1 MKRKVLSLIL
11 VISMTISGCA
21 SGANDNDS
29 GSSGNLIKKATE
41 KVNEANSAEESA
53 SGETTPETT
62 DEISENDAGDTDTA
76 QVDQNSSTDTSGDTG
91 SDFKVS
97 SISLLGDSE
106 EKYYDETI
114 VPSVPDYKVAEDF
127 SNVEYAD
134 KFSYFFDPA
143 EDTSY
148 NHVNELREALIKNSF
163 AVRRDVG
170 DEFFDIYESN
180 RYMMFPNFITVDSL
194 MHTYHLYFAHL
205 MKTTEKSYLSERLE
219 ILTTTMLDLTSA
231 QYEELKGTDFEQSA
245 FNNLVF
251 FNVGAKL
258 LELPGA
264 DKVSDSTVI
273 STSDDEYQKIMAAK
287 SANLCSI
294 TGVMEDYTQY
304 KPRGY
309 YEGDKTLEKY
319 FRCMMWYGRIPFIL
333 TSEEAVGSALLM
345 TNAIEQDLSDWES
358 IYAIT
363 SFFAGASDD
372 VGYTEFETLVTD
384 SYGKIPE
391 ISEIT
396 SNSDAFSKLVEAV
409 KKVEPPKINSIPVG
423 EDEENVIASF
433 RFMGQRFTIDAA
445 IMQQLVYRAV
455 EEDSNGN
462 KRMLPDTL
470 DVAATL
476 GSKEA
481 YSILE
486 EQGDTDY
493 KNYTENMTVLN
504 GYFNNSDTSLWN
516 ASLYSGWLNTLRPL
530 FKEKG
535 KGYPSYMQ
543 SEEWQKK
550 DLETFAGSFA
560 ELKHDTILYAKQI
573 MAEMGGGDDEE
584 IIDDRGYVDP
594 EPEIYSRF
602 AFLSQKTKEGLD
614 DLGMIS
620 ESDKGELDKLTE
632 ISMNLLKMSE
642 KELQNET
649 LTDEEYELIRC
660 YGGDIEHFWYEANK
674 DDVEDLCY
682 AYQAPCPVIADI
694 ATDPNG
700 SVLEVGSGQ
709 VDLIYVVF
717 PIDGKLHVGR
727 GSVYSFYQFATDM
740 GNRMTDSEWRDILRG
755 GHYDDDWNWIPDDNI
770 PDQPAWTQ
778 SYRID

>member
-21 SGANDNDS
+21 LGGNGNDS
-29 GSSGNLIKKATE
+29 SSSGNLIKKATE
-41 KVNEANSAEESA
+41 KVNQANSAEESA
-53 SGETTPETT
+53 SGETTPEVT
-62 DEISENDAGDTDTA
+62 DEIPENETENTDNA
-76 QVDQNSSTDTSGDTG
+76 EVDQDSTKEASNQADSG
-91 SDFKVS
+91 FKATKV
-97 SISLLGDSE
+97 SLLGDTE
-106 EKYYDETI
+106 EKYYDESI
-114 VPSVPDYKVAEDF
+114 VPSVPAYKVAEDF

-143 EDTSY
+143 EDSSY

-163 AVRRDVG
+163 AVRRDGG

-231 QYEELKGTDFEQSA
+231 QYDELKGTDFEAAA

-273 STSDDEYQKIMAAK
+273 STSDDEYQKIKAAK
-287 SANLCSI
+287 SADLCSI

-309 YEGDKTLEKY
+309 YEGDATLEKY

-333 TSEEAVGSALLM
+333 GSEESVGSALLM
-345 TNAIEQDLSDWES
+345 TSAIEQDLSDWDS
-358 IYAIT
+358 IYTIT

-372 VGYTEFETLVTD
+372 VGYPEFETMVKD

-391 ISEIT
+391 TAEIA
-396 SNSDAFSKLVEAV
+396 SNSDAFSKLVETS
-409 KKVEPPKINSIPVG
+409 KTVEPPKINSIPVG

-493 KNYTENMTVLN
+493 KNYTDNMTFLN
-504 GYFNNSDTSLWN
+504 GYFNNSDPALWN

-530 FKEKG
+530 FEEKG
-535 KGYPSYMQ
+535 EGYPSYMQ

-550 DLETFAGSFA
+550 DLETFAGSYA

-573 MAEMGGGDDEE
+573 MAEMGGGEDEE

-602 AFLSQKTKEGLD
+602 AFLSQKTKDGLD

-620 ESDKGELDKLTE
+620 ESDKAELDKLTE

-642 KELQNET
+642 KELQNQT
-649 LTDEEYELIRC
+649 LTDDEYELIRC
-660 YGGDIEHFWYEANK
+660 YGGDLEHFWYEANK
-674 DDVEDLCY
+674 NDVDDLCY
-682 AYQAPCPVIADI
+682 PYQAPCPVIADI

-700 SVLEVGSGQ
+700 EVLEVGSGQ
-709 VDLIYVVF
+709 VDLVYVVF

-727 GSVYSFYQFATDM
+727 GSVYSFYQFTTGMD
-740 GNRMTDSEWRDILRG
+740 NRMTDSEWRDILRG
-755 GHYDDDWNWIPDDNI
+755 GHYDEDWNWIPDENK
-770 PDQPAWTQ
+770 PEQPAWT
-778 SYRID
+778 